1 MANKVYQLNF
11 ELSDGT
17 TKSVRFTAPQGP
29 EGQSA
34 YALAVELG
42 FEGTEEEWIA
52 SLHGFTE
59 TDDTLT
65 LKNGKL
71 CVNTTDSVEADNT
84 LPITSAAVHTVVG
97 NIEVILKTI

>member
-1 MANKVYQLNF
+1 MADKIYQLNF

-29 EGQSA
+29 AGQSA

-59 TDDTLT
+59 TDESLIF
-65 LKNGKL
+65 KEGKL
-71 CVNTTDSVEADNT
+71 SVNTTNTVEADNT
-84 LPITSAAVHTVVG
+84 LPITAAAVHTVVG
-97 NIEVILKTI
+97 NIEILLETI